1 MKICYVILFNR
12 FIYIFKNNRKKND
25 YFRHSRN
32 KFYFFEPPN
41 FNNITPT
48 NSKYVTS
55 SIFIFVFDLNVL
67 EIIFKKEN
75 DFDWFGKRELVY
87 N

>member
-1 MKICYVILFNR
+1 MKLCYVILFNR

-41 FNNITPT
+41 FNIITPT

-55 SIFIFVFDLNVL
+55 SIFFFFDLNVL

-75 DFDWFGKRELVY
+75 GLDWFGKRELVY